1 MSPEA
6 LEKGLGLL
14 LSPDRADGE
23 ACARDL
29 YRYASGDAT
38 PDEAV
43 AFETHLAECRRC
55 RADLEAFRRMDES
68 AAAVP
73 SLPVWRPAWLAAAVL
88 LLCVLVV
95 GLFVFLRSGEPRPEF
110 RIKGPFRIHV
120 AVQRGE
126 RRFVAASGDR
136 FEAGD
141 VLGFFYTAPED
152 GYLSVLF
159 IDSQGKITWVFPARP
174 PGRVL
179 SGVERPLPD
188 GAVLEPGKGCE
199 WIVGFFSREPADLEE
214 FETLLRRAVQERR
227 PDCTLGPME
236 LEGVSIH
243 ALILRRGAS

>member
-1 MSPEA
+1 LSLET

-38 PDEAV
+38 PEEAA
-43 AFETHLAECRRC
+43 AFESHLAGCRQC
-55 RADLEAFRRMDES
+55 REDLEAFRSLEEP
-68 AAAVP
+68 AEAVR
-73 SLPVWRPAWLAAAVL
+73 SLRVWRPAWLAAAAL
-88 LLCVLVV
+88 LLCVVAV
-95 GLFVFLRSGEPRPEF
+95 GLFLFLRSEGPGPEF
-110 RIKGPFRIHV
+110 RIKGPFQIHV

-126 RRFVAASGDR
+126 QRFVAASGDR

-159 IDSQGKITWVFPARP
+159 IDSRENITRVFPGRI
-174 PGRVL
+174 PGRVRP
-179 SGVERPLPD
+179 GVERPLPD
-188 GAVLEPGKGCE
+188 GAVLEPGEGCE

-214 FETLLRRAVQERR
+214 LEALLRRAVQDRR

-236 LEGVSIH
+236 PEGVSVH